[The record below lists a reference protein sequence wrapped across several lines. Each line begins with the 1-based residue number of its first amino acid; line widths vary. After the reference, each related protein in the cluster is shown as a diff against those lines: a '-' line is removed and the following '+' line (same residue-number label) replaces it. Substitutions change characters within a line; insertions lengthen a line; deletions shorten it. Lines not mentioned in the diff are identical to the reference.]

1 MNRRPSEEGLLD
13 YNYEL
18 GTTTSSSSVDNQ
30 QEDGANGL
38 EYAHEDNI
46 STPRMW
52 TLSLVF
58 AAFGSSLNLLFSLRY
73 PSVTISPIIAIL
85 LAHPVGLLWDK
96 AFSDSLEGFH
106 RVSSQV
112 IEDDSDLNS
121 STQSHA
127 NDHSDSTKIQRIS
140 KWHRIKAWLGQGS
153 WNEKEHCCVFIAS
166 NVSFGFAFA
175 TVRFGKHLCQS
186 ILTRIS

>member
-13 YNYEL
+13 FNYEL
-18 GTTTSSSSVDNQ
+18 GTTASSPSVDHQ
-30 QEDGANGL
+30 QEEEVSGL
-38 EYAHEDNI
+38 VFVPKDTV

-52 TLSLVF
+52 TLSLLF
-58 AAFGSSLNLLFSLRY
+58 AVFGSSLNLLFSLRY

-85 LAHPVGLLWDK
+85 LAHPLGLLWDK
-96 AFSDSLEGFH
+96 AFSDSQESYR

-112 IEDDSDLNS
+112 IEDDSILNS
-121 STQSHA
+121 PTPSHA
-127 NDHSDSTKIQRIS
+127 DEQFEQPRIQKASTWQHTKT
-140 KWHRIKAWLGQGS
+140 WLGQGR

-175 TVRFGKHLCQS
+175 TVRVRKTSG
-186 ILTRIS
+186 